1 MATQQIANNREG
13 AEVYN
18 GASVCVQKVHEL
30 LTKSKLPKGLLSIK
44 EITEFGYNQKTGFF
58 WIKQAKKSDHKFRAL
73 NKNAQ
78 YETEVV
84 GFIEEG
90 KMTNISGFKVKA
102 MMVWFA
108 VTDISIDEKDSEKLS
123 FLSAGI
129 AKSFPASA
137 FELQE

>member
-1 MATQQIANNREG
+1 MASQLIANNKSG
-13 AEVYN
+13 AEIYN
-18 GASVCVQKVHEL
+18 GASACTQKVHEL
-30 LTKSKLPKGLLSIK
+30 LQKSKLPKGLLAVK
-44 EITEFGYNQKTGFF
+44 EITEFGYNPTTGFF
-58 WIKQAKKSDHKFRAL
+58 WIKQAKKSEHKFRAL
-73 NKNAQ
+73 NKLAS
-78 YETEVV
+78 YDTEVV

-90 KMTNISGFKVKA
+90 KMTKISGFKVKA
-102 MMVWFA
+102 MMVWFS

>member
-1 MATQQIANNREG
+1 MGQRLD
-13 AEVYN
+13 
-18 GASVCVQKVHEL
+18 VQWSIYLHPKGSRTPI
-30 LTKSKLPKGLLSIK
+30 TKSKLPNGLLAIK

-90 KMTNISGFKVKA
+90 KMNTISGFKVKA
-102 MMVWFA
+102 MTVWFA
-108 VTDISIDEKDSEKLS
+108 VTDICIDQKDPEKLS
-123 FLSAGI
+123 FSVLELPRVSLLLHLSFRI
-129 AKSFPASA
+129 NETSPNT
-137 FELQE
+137 